1 MEDGVSAILY
11 IIISAIIILVG
22 VLGKKKKPQQIPG
35 STGNGKTGGMDFFE
49 KLGLKD
55 MDEDKEEFIDIEEE
69 IEETKKAGD
78 REQYGTSITPPTF
91 EDQSDKETEPTEKI
105 FEKETEEVDAYS
117 EISDEFDNDIIEIK
131 DEFDLKKAIIYSEI
145 INKKYE

>member
-35 STGNGKTGGMDFFE
+35 GSGNGEPGGMDFFE

-55 MDEDKEEFIDIEEE
+55 IDEGKEEYIDVEEE
-69 IEETKKAGD
+69 VEETKKAND
-78 REQYGTSITPPTF
+78 SELHEISITPAF
-91 EDQSDKETEPTEKI
+91 EDQSDKEIEPTEKI
-105 FEKETEEVDAYS
+105 FEEETEEMNPY
-117 EISDEFDNDIIEIK
+117 EISDEFDNDINEIR

>member
-35 STGNGKTGGMDFFE
+35 GSGNRETGGMDFFE

-55 MDEDKEEFIDIEEE
+55 MDEEKEEFIDIEEE

-78 REQYGTSITPPTF
+78 REQYETSITPAF
-91 EDQSDKETEPTEKI
+91 EVQSDKRTEVIQQIVIE
-105 FEKETEEVDAYS
+105 ETEEEDAYS
-117 EISDEFDNDIIEIK
+117 EISDEFDDDINEIK

>member
-35 STGNGKTGGMDFFE
+35 GSSGGVTGGMNFFE
-49 KLGLKD
+49 KLGLRD
-55 MDEDKEEFIDIEEE
+55 MDEDKFEFSDVEEE
-69 IEETKKAGD
+69 IEETTETAE
-78 REQYGTSITPPTF
+78 REQQGSLITSTF
-91 EDQSDKETEPTEKI
+91 EDQSDKKAEVTEKV
-105 FEKETEEVDAYS
+105 FEDKTEEVNVY
-117 EISDEFDNDIIEIK
+117 EISDESDNDINEIK

-145 INKKYE
+145 INRKYE

>member
-35 STGNGKTGGMDFFE
+35 GSGNGEPEGMDFFE

-55 MDEDKEEFIDIEEE
+55 IDEGKEEYIDVEEE
-69 IEETKKAGD
+69 VEETKKAD
-78 REQYGTSITPPTF
+78 DSELHEISIAPTF
-91 EDQSDKETEPTEKI
+91 DDQSEKRAEVEEKI
-105 FEKETEEVDAYS
+105 FEEKTEKENAYSILLDEVDY
-117 EISDEFDNDIIEIK
+117 DIKEIK
-131 DEFDLKKAIIYSEI
+131 EEFDLKKAIIYSEI
-145 INKKYE
+145 INRKYE

>member
-11 IIISAIIILVG
+11 IIISAIIILIG

-35 STGNGKTGGMDFFE
+35 GSGNSESEGMDFFE

-55 MDEDKEEFIDIEEE
+55 IDEGKEEYIDVEEDEE
-69 IEETKKAGD
+69 ITEIPVEKETH
-78 REQYGTSITPPTF
+78 RVSVTSAF
-91 EDQSDKETEPTEKI
+91 NDQSDKKAEVTEKVFEEETEK
-105 FEKETEEVDAYS
+105 VDAYS
-117 EISDEFDNDIIEIK
+117 EISDEYDNDINEIK

-145 INKKYE
+145 INRKYE

>member
-11 IIISAIIILVG
+11 IIISAIIILIG

-35 STGNGKTGGMDFFE
+35 GPGNGEPEGMDFFE

-55 MDEDKEEFIDIEEE
+55 IDEDKEEYIDFEEE
-69 IEETKKAGD
+69 VEETKKAGD
-78 REQYGTSITPPTF
+78 NELHEVSIAPTF
-91 EDQSDKETEPTEKI
+91 SDQSEKRAEVEEKI
-105 FEKETEEVDAYS
+105 FEEETEKENAYS
-117 EISDEFDNDIIEIK
+117 ILSDEFDNDINEIK

-145 INKKYE
+145 INRKYE